1 MGVLQRFERRLEGLV
16 EGTFARIFGGFVQPV
31 EVASALQREAQHKK
45 AILAQGRVLV
55 PNDCVVELGDTDAE
69 RLQEY
74 DAPLRRELA
83 SMVQEHASEQG
94 WSFVGPVTVRFET
107 VEDLDTGVFRIRSAA
122 VADGEGTRSAAPE
135 PGSRSAAPDPG
146 SRPAPYLVLTT
157 GGQAPVGTPE
167 AGGTERVVPLSGA
180 VTVLGRGS
188 EADVRLHDTG
198 VSRLH
203 AEIRVDGAE
212 AVLVDLRSTN
222 GTTVNGRKVATAPL
236 SDGDRLGLG
245 STALVFRQD
254 R

>member
-55 PNDCVVELGDTDAE
+55 PNDYVVELAETDAQ
-69 RLQEY
+69 RLLEY

-83 SMVQEHASEQG
+83 GMVEEHATEQG
-94 WSFVGPVTVRFET
+94 WSFVGPVAVRFET
-107 VEDLDTGVFRIRSAA
+107 VEDLDTGVFRVRSAA
-122 VADGEGTRSAAPE
+122 VADGEGTRL
-135 PGSRSAAPDPG
+135 AAPDHG
-146 SRPAPYLVLTT
+146 GLPAPYLVMTT
-157 GGQAPVGTPE
+157 GGTAPVGSPE
-167 AGGTERVVPLSGA
+167 ANGNERVVPLAGP
-180 VTVLGRGS
+180 VTRLGRGP

-203 AEIRVDGAE
+203 AEIRVEGAE
-212 AVLVDLRSTN
+212 VVLVDLRSTN
-222 GTTVNGRKVATAPL
+222 GTTVNGRRVATSPL
-236 SDGDRLGLG
+236 ADGDRLGLG
-245 STALVFRQD
+245 STALVFRRD

>member
-55 PNDCVVELGDTDAE
+55 PNDYVVELGATDAQ

-83 SMVQEHASEQG
+83 NMVQEHATEQG
-94 WSFVGPVTVRFET
+94 WSFVGPVAVRFET
-107 VEDLDTGVFRIRSAA
+107 VEDLDTGVFRIHSAA
-122 VADGEGTRSAAPE
+122 VADGEGTRP
-135 PGSRSAAPDPG
+135 AAPDAG
-146 SRPAPYLVLTT
+146 RLPAPYLVMTT
-157 GGQAPVGTPE
+157 GGTAPVGTPE
-167 AGGTERVVPLSGA
+167 ADGNERVVPLSSP
-180 VTVLGRGS
+180 VTVLGRGP

-222 GTTVNGRKVATAPL
+222 GTTVNGRRVATSPL

-245 STALVFRQD
+245 STALVFRRD
-254 R
+254 G